1 MSCDCGTG
9 MGLTCLTEA
18 RRAKVR
24 EEGYNGLDYLEV
36 SEDQRALTVY
46 FIGAAPEGLGIENI
60 EICGGVRER
69 DIAVIDVKVC
79 PQTDPERDNCVV
91 VTVDRPGDFSTYCLC
106 LVNLPEDTFF
116 DPRYRCLE
124 FSFKA
129 ACPTDLDCKVERE
142 CPEEVTPAPEIDY
155 LAKDYASFRRLILD
169 RLAVVMPE
177 WTERHVPDLGITL
190 VELLAYVGDYL
201 SYHQD
206 AVATEA
212 YLDTA
217 RKRVSVKRHARLVD
231 YHLHEG
237 CNARTWV
244 VVNTSQDRTLAA
256 SDLSFLTSF
265 QGAPDASADVPEWR
279 DFAGMSE
286 TLYEV
291 FEPLV
296 AEGEETIWLWAAHN
310 LIRIYTWGDRECCLP
325 KGATS
330 ATLVDG
336 EPPAPVPEKEAEKPE
351 DEGPGQVASV
361 APPPAEGQRTLH
373 LKDGDVVIFEEV
385 IGPETGNPADADP
398 ARRHAV
404 RLTHVEETVDPLTGQ
419 PLLEVRWA
427 EEDAMPVPF
436 CVSTLGP
443 PPECTLL
450 EDVSV
455 VRANVVLADHGRR
468 RPQED
473 LGCVPA
479 ADDPADCV
487 AERRLADAVLRAGPF
502 EHPAIDGPLTFA
514 APVSFGAPA
523 SAMLVQDPRRAL
535 PGLVVE
541 SAPDPDCGPQPANAQ
556 PRSWTVVRDLLTSG
570 ARDAH
575 VVAEVDDRRQAR
587 LRFGDGRMGRA
598 PDPNSKVS
606 VSKRTGNGPRGNVG
620 PDTLTLPVHSTPISG
635 LVLKPRNPLPAQG
648 GTAPE
653 PTAEAKLLAP
663 FAYGQELARAITPAD
678 YAEIAARHP
687 KVQRAAAELRW
698 NGSWYEVR
706 VAIDP
711 LGAAIADDELLTE
724 LHTELSR
731 FRRIGHDLAVRPA
744 VQVSLDIAMTVCV
757 APRHLRAHVEAA
769 LRARFG
775 AGCRP
780 DGSLGYFHPDRLS
793 FGDDIAVSRLLA
805 AAQAVDGVES
815 VTLTR
820 LERLYEGPNNE
831 LARGVLPI
839 GPLEI
844 ARADSDPTAPE
855 NGRVNFEMRG
865 GR

>member
-1 MSCDCGTG
+1 MSCACGTETE
-9 MGLTCLTEA
+9 LTCRTEA
-18 RRAKVR
+18 RRAMVR
-24 EEGYNGLDYLEV
+24 EKEYNGLDYLEV
-36 SEDQRALTVY
+36 SDDQRVLTVY
-46 FIGAAPEGLGIENI
+46 FLGPAPEGLGIENI

-69 DIAVIDVKVC
+69 DIAVIDVKIC
-79 PQTDPERDNCVV
+79 PQTDPERDNCMV

-106 LVNLPEDTFF
+106 LVNLPEAAPF

-129 ACPTDLDCKVERE
+129 ACPTDLDCKLERE

-177 WTERHVPDLGITL
+177 WTERHVPDIGITL

-217 RKRVSVKRHARLVD
+217 RQRVSVKRHTRLVD

-244 VVNTSQDRTLAA
+244 AVETSQDRDLAA
-256 SDLSFLTSF
+256 ADLSFVTSF
-265 QGAPDASADVPEWR
+265 QGAPDASAGVLEWR
-279 DFAGMSE
+279 AFAGIPE
-286 TLYEV
+286 ALYEV

-296 AEGEETIWLWAAHN
+296 AEGKETIRLWAAHN
-310 LIRIYTWGDRECCLP
+310 LVRIYTWGDRECCLP

-330 ATLVDG
+330 VALVDG
-336 EPPAPVPEKEAEKPE
+336 EPPSPVPEEDAEKPK
-351 DEGPGQVASV
+351 DEGPEQVASV
-361 APPPAEGQRTLH
+361 APPPAEGQRALH
-373 LKDGDVVIFEEV
+373 LEEGDMVIFEEV

-404 RLTHVEETVDPLTGQ
+404 RLTAVEETVDPLTGQ

-427 EEDAMPVPF
+427 EEDALPMPF

-443 PPECTLL
+443 PPVCALL

-455 VRANVVLADHGRR
+455 VRGNVVLADHGRR
-468 RPQED
+468 RPEED

-479 ADDPADCV
+479 ADDPAVCM
-487 AERRLADAVLRAGPF
+487 AEGRLADMVLRAGRF
-502 EHPAIDGPLTFA
+502 EHSAIDGPLTFA
-514 APVSFGAPA
+514 APVAFGAPA
-523 SAMLVQDPRRAL
+523 SAMLVQDPRQAV
-535 PGLVVE
+535 PALVVR
-541 SAPDPDCGPQPANAQ
+541 SAADPDCGPPPANAQ
-556 PRSWTVVRDLLTSG
+556 PRPWTVVRDLLASG
-570 ARDAH
+570 PRDAH
-575 VVAEVDDRRQAR
+575 VVADVDDRRQAR
-587 LRFGDGRMGRA
+587 LRFGDGQMGRA
-598 PDPNSKVS
+598 PDPRSRVT

-620 PDTLTLPVHSTPISG
+620 ADTLTLAVHRTKIDG
-635 LVLKPRNPLPAQG
+635 LVLRPRNPVPAQG

-653 PTAEAKLLAP
+653 PTAEAKLFAP

-678 YAEIAARHP
+678 YAEVAARHP

-711 LGAAIADDELLTE
+711 LGAAIADDDLLAELY
-724 LHTELSR
+724 TELSR

-744 VQVSLDIAMTVCV
+744 VQVALDIAMTVCV
-757 APRHLRAHVEAA
+757 APTHLRAHVQAA

-775 AGCRP
+775 AGRLP

-820 LERLYEGPNNE
+820 LERLYEGPNDE
-831 LARGVLPI
+831 LSAGVLPI
-839 GPLEI
+839 GALEI

-855 NGRVNFEMRG
+855 NGRVTFEMMG